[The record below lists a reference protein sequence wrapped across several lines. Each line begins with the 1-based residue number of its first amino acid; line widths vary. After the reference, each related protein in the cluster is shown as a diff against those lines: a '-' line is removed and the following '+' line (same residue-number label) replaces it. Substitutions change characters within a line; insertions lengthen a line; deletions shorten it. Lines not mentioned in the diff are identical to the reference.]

1 MTKINM
7 KLNILRHIAFSL
19 CMLQITAACSQAT
32 NRFELVT
39 DRQKVSIIYDK
50 DGVALDSI
58 AAHLLAKDIE
68 RVSGYLPTVTT
79 NKNAISGNAI
89 VIGNQTSDLIQSFSE
104 WF

>member
-1 MTKINM
+1 M

-19 CMLQITAACSQAT
+19 CMLQITAACSQAA
-32 NRFELVT
+32 NNFELVT

-58 AAHLLAKDIE
+58 AAHLLAEDIE

-79 NKNAISGNAI
+79 NQNANTH
-89 VIGNQTSDLIQSFSE
+89 TSTK
-104 WF
+104 